1 MNLEAQITQLAAH
14 AQVIRSLTHG
24 VPAEQAAWKPSP
36 DAWGMVE
43 VVNHLYDE
51 EREDFRSHLDT
62 ILRGPEAP
70 WAPIDPQGWVTQR
83 AYNQR
88 GLAES
93 VASFLR
99 EREQSLAW
107 LRGLNTADWDAAY
120 PRPWGTSPPATC
132 SPRGSP
138 TTCCTSGSL
147 SSCVGSIWSPQ
158 SRRTRSSMR
167 ENGSQHAHYTRLR

>member
-36 DAWGMVE
+36 DAWAMVE

-62 ILRGPEAP
+62 ILRGPDAP

-88 GLAES
+88 DLAES

-99 EREQSLAW
+99 EREQSLVW

-120 PRPWGTSPPATC
+120 PRPWGTITAGDMLASWVAHDLLPI
-132 SPRGSP
+132 RQ
-138 TTCCTSGSL
+138 L
-147 SSCVGSIWSPQ
+147 VELHWKQMVGAVAPYQVIYAGEW
-158 SRRTRSSMR
+158 
-167 ENGSQHAHYTRLR
+167 